1 MGSLRLIVLL
11 ALAAF
16 GALATSQGLM
26 WQQPVSPSVA
36 RAVVHSS
43 GDIFVFSMPHSPSGL
58 LTVRMQR
65 FSSAGVLVSNVAYTA
80 SASGNPSKS
89 FVAIRGD
96 KIYCLISMFDPSSG
110 ERTRMYVYDIPSL
123 DWVGGGQWLEGTG
136 IFMETTTA
144 AFGDTHYF
152 IMGFREYFPTEQ
164 GFYQKRRLSDN
175 GVVLQSN
182 FAGYPGEVERSGD
195 DTFIANRS
203 TSGTPGQLMVMR
215 IGALLDTK
223 SVNAYDPG
231 GLFNGVLSADGSTFY
246 SLARSSSTFVYVR
259 PFNVAAGTFGS
270 PTAYNFGGA
279 PTVFVK
285 DRQPHGSSDAGFVI
299 GSTDT
304 NWFLRTTPTSV
315 TANVLDVPGGGF
327 ARLGRDANGNSV
339 AMMGWNLNDQRF
351 IRSVR
356 LSRST
361 GAPMNSTS
369 FAVPLNGRRI
379 ADVLVDATGSL
390 RFVYEIAQDSYYNEA
405 YLAQVNPARL
415 SVAGPFTIG
424 GQPATGTVTLDQPA
438 PAGGA
443 TFLLYSNNAAAVV
456 PVSMTVPAGQTSAN
470 FTITTSTVA
479 ANAKP
484 TINARYDGLNLQT
497 NFDLAAP
504 LIQSV
509 SATPQ
514 VQYGGLTSTGTVT
527 LTGPA
532 PTGGKS
538 VALSSSNTSRV
549 TVPASVNVPAGQ
561 ASANFTITNIPT
573 LANASSVIS
582 ATTGAVTRTVF
593 VAVNAPILLNASL
606 AQTTLKG
613 GLSTT
618 MALTLNAPAPSGY
631 TVALVAG
638 AASLVQLPSS
648 FAIPQGATSVN
659 VPVNSSAVTSTI
671 AVTLVAYRG
680 PYVRVMT
687 LTLTP

>member
-1 MGSLRLIVLL
+1 
-11 ALAAF
+11 
-16 GALATSQGLM
+16 
-26 WQQPVSPSVA
+26 
-36 RAVVHSS
+36 
-43 GDIFVFSMPHSPSGL
+43 MPHSPSGL

-65 FSSAGVLVSNVAYTA
+65 FTSAGVLQSNVAYTA
-80 SASGNPSKS
+80 STSGRPSKS

-96 KIYCLISMFDPSSG
+96 KIYCLISMPDPSSV
-110 ERTRMYVYDIPSL
+110 ERTRMYVYDIPSQ

-152 IMGFREYFPTEQ
+152 IMGFRDYYPAEQ

-182 FAGYPGEVERSGD
+182 FTGYPGEVVRSGG

-203 TSGTPGQLMVMR
+203 TTGSPGQLMVMR
-215 IGALLDTK
+215 IGDLVDTK
-223 SVNAYDPG
+223 TVNAYDPG

-246 SLARSSSTFVYVR
+246 SLSRSSGTFVYVR
-259 PFNVAAGTFGS
+259 RFNIAAGTFGS
-270 PTAYNFGGA
+270 PTAYNFGGGSS
-279 PTVFVK
+279 VFVR
-285 DRQPHGSSDAGFVI
+285 DGQPHGSDAAGFFI
-299 GSTDT
+299 SSASTA
-304 NWFLRTTPTSV
+304 WFLRATPTSV
-315 TANVLDVPGGGF
+315 TAHVLDVPGGGF
-327 ARLGRDANGNSV
+327 ARLGRDENGNSV
-339 AMMGWNLNDQRF
+339 AVLGWNNVDQRF

-369 FAVPLNGRRI
+369 FAVPWNGRRV
-379 ADVLVDATGSL
+379 ADVLIDATGSH
-390 RFVYEIAQDSYYNEA
+390 RFVYEIAQDSYYAEA

-415 SVAGPFTIG
+415 SVGGPFTVG
-424 GQPATGTVTLDQPA
+424 GQPAIGTVTLDQPA

-443 TFLLYSNNAAAVV
+443 TFLLYSNNASAVV
-456 PVSMTVPAGQTSAN
+456 PTSVTIPAGQASAN
-470 FTITTSTVA
+470 FTITTTAVA

-538 VALSSSNTSRV
+538 VALSSSNTARV
-549 TVPASVNVPAGQ
+549 TVPASVNVPVGQ
-561 ASANFTITNIPT
+561 TSANFTITNIPT

-593 VAVNAPILLNASL
+593 VAVNAPIFQTATL

-618 MALTLNAPAPSGY
+618 MSLTINAPAPSGY
-631 TVALVAG
+631 TITLVSG
-638 AASLVQLPSS
+638 AASLVTLPSS

-659 VPVNSSAVTSTI
+659 VPVNTSAVTSTI
-671 AVTLVAYRG
+671 AVTVVAYRG